1 MRKKKS
7 TRQLVGIESI
17 ADSSVQTADGELSF
31 YFVQPTN
38 LNVLPE
44 AGVRGRVT
52 ALLSVLKGMAEVE
65 LLALDS
71 KESFQDNRLFY
82 RQRMEQESNPAIR
95 VLLTQDR
102 RHLDDVQ
109 TMMASSRQ
117 FCFMLRCRKTDG
129 AINLA
134 TVEQRLRDS
143 GFDVQR
149 AEGQALLERL
159 AIYFEQDA
167 THEVFDLV
175 DGARW
180 LAAEAEVCP

>member
-1 MRKKKS
+1 MNRWI
-7 TRQLVGIESI
+7 LAAACGVAALGLMLYPL
-17 ADSSVQTADGELSF
+17 AGELVSEK
-31 YFVQPTN
+31 YHSDVETTY
-38 LNVLPE
+38 
-44 AGVRGRVT
+44 T
-52 ALLSVLKGMAEVE
+52 AAIE
-65 LLALDS
+65 
-71 KESFQDNRLFY
+71 DNRLYY
-82 RQRMEQESNPAIR
+82 RRRAEEEGNPAIR
-95 VLLTQDR
+95 ALLAQDR

-117 FCFMLRCRKTDG
+117 FCFVLRRRKTDG

-143 GFDVQR
+143 GFTVR
-149 AEGQALLERL
+149 RVEGTELLELL

-180 LAAEAEVCP
+180 LTAEMEEENADFES